1 MSGTS
6 SAAAQEKT
14 PSCAA
19 GSIGTGERTGPAA
32 KAQPL
37 PKHAGRPQERGSEHG
52 KTLVVGKIP
61 TTEQC

>member
-6 SAAAQEKT
+6 SAAAQGKA

-19 GSIGTGERTGPAA
+19 GSRGTGERTGPAG

-37 PKHAGRPQERGSEHG
+37 PKHTGRPQEGGSEHG
-52 KTLVVGKIP
+52 KTLAVGKIP